1 MNGAQFVRMD
11 GGAGGVGGRGEQHPP
26 CLRSPMGA
34 HLFGA
39 ELKAFRSRGGDQ
51 HGAPLG
57 GADKVTVA
65 GVAGVGH
72 QHFITGFD
80 QGQAGQLQRRR
91 CASSD
96 HDATRRHVHAK
107 AAGIPGAD
115 ALAQIA
121 KAQSPA
127 AVLVA
132 SHAFGKEVA
141 ARIAVALESGIITD
155 AVDVDASAVATQLV
169 FGGSTTVHSAVNHGT
184 PVITVRP
191 NSVEADFTASS
202 PAISTESVT
211 IGDAAK
217 KATISSS
224 QPPVKGGRPELTEA
238 NIVVSGGRGT
248 DGNFAA
254 VEGFAD
260 SLGAAVGA
268 SRAATDAGWYPHS
281 HQVGQ
286 TGKTVSPALYVA
298 CGISGAI
305 QHRAGM
311 QTSKTIVVVNK
322 DPEAPLFEIADFGVV
337 GDLFN
342 VLPAATEGVKA
353 RKA

>member
-1 MNGAQFVRMD
+1 MSTVLILADFSGDKATKTTAELATAGARIGEVTAVVLAAP
-11 GGAGGVGGRGEQHPP
+11 GAGAALAATVNQGPIAKVLVNESAEFASCGVP
-26 CLRSPMGA
+26 
-34 HLFGA
+34 
-39 ELKAFRSRGGDQ
+39 
-51 HGAPLG
+51 
-57 GADKVTVA
+57 
-65 GVAGVGH
+65 
-72 QHFITGFD
+72 
-80 QGQAGQLQRRR
+80 
-91 CASSD
+91 
-96 HDATRRHVHAK
+96 
-107 AAGIPGAD
+107 AAAD

-121 KAQSPA
+121 QSHSPA
-127 AVLVA
+127 AILVA

-141 ARIAVALESGIITD
+141 ARVAVTLESGIITD
-155 AVDVDASAVATQLV
+155 AVDIDASVVATQLV
-169 FGGSTTVHSAVNHGT
+169 FGGSTTVHSVVSHGI

-191 NSVEADFTASS
+191 NSVTADFTASS
-202 PAISTESVT
+202 PAVSNESVT
-211 IGDAAK
+211 IADVSK
-217 KATISSS
+217 LSCISSS

-254 VEGFAD
+254 VEAFAD
-260 SLGAAVGA
+260 SMGAAVGA

-286 TGKTVSPALYVA
+286 TGKSVSPALYVA

-337 GDLFN
+337 GDLFA
-342 VLPAATEGVKA
+342 VLPGATEGVLASKA
-353 RKA
+353 

>member
-1 MNGAQFVRMD
+1 MSTVLILADFSGDKASKTTAELATAGARIGEVTAVVLAAP
-11 GGAGGVGGRGEQHPP
+11 GAGAALAATINQGPVAKVVVVE
-26 CLRSPMGA
+26 SADFAA
-34 HLFGA
+34 H
-39 ELKAFRSRGGDQ
+39 
-51 HGAPLG
+51 
-57 GADKVTVA
+57 
-65 GVAGVGH
+65 GVA
-72 QHFITGFD
+72 
-80 QGQAGQLQRRR
+80 
-91 CASSD
+91 
-96 HDATRRHVHAK
+96 
-107 AAGIPGAD
+107 AAAD
-115 ALAQIA
+115 ALSSIA

-127 AVLVA
+127 AILVA

-141 ARIAVALESGIITD
+141 ARVAVALESGIITD
-155 AVDVDASAVATQLV
+155 AVDVDANAVATQLV
-169 FGGSTTVHSAVNHGT
+169 FGGSTTVHSVVSHGT
-184 PVITVRP
+184 PIITVRP
-191 NSVEADFTASS
+191 NSVEADFSASS
-202 PAISTESVT
+202 PAISNETVAIS
-211 IGDAAK
+211 DAAK
-217 KATISSS
+217 KSSISSS

-248 DGNFAA
+248 DGNFTA

-311 QTSKTIVVVNK
+311 QTSKTIVVINK

-342 VLPAATEGVKA
+342 VLPAATSKVLA